1 MIRQPRPLLLTADP
15 ELLDQLLGI
24 AAAAGVAVDVAV
36 EPTACSPQ
44 WTDAPLVLLGADLA
58 AAVGRPPGVPDRC
71 PARDARRGHTGA
83 LDHRGRSRA
92 PRKSSACGTTKPMY
106 WSGWRTPPSRRRGLA

>member
-58 AAVGRPPGVPDRC
+58 TAAADRLESRTGVLLVTSDAATPELSIIAGAVGAEDRLRGERTAAGRGQPD
-71 PARDARRGHTGA
+71 
-83 LDHRGRSRA
+83 
-92 PRKSSACGTTKPMY
+92 
-106 WSGWRTPPSRRRGLA
+106 